1 MPEPSQQPWRAF
13 AAELGVLFQA
23 VDDLLDGDGSVRTR
37 GEAGTRQAADD
48 AAARAL
54 AALEAVSADTTVLAE
69 IVETLAARTS

>member
-1 MPEPSQQPWRAF
+1 MPEPSQGPWRAF

-37 GEAGTRQAADD
+37 GEAWTRASADG

-54 AALEAVSADTTVLAE
+54 AGLEAIDADTAVLAE
-69 IVETLAARTS
+69 IVEALAARTS